1 MSLPKASHS
10 GNDLN
15 DENSNEST
23 IENATENINRNA
35 AKNTKSKGLIPNHGL
50 LNMRSVSRGQS
61 KIVG

>member
-35 AKNTKSKGLIPNHGL
+35 AKNTKINRCSSKRSIPVLVRPYHF
-50 LNMRSVSRGQS
+50 
-61 KIVG
+61 